1 MRQVLT
7 VLALVGGVG
16 TATAQTSDAEE
27 VKATLVA
34 MWEAVEHGDLGR
46 YASYLHSDFTSFGE
60 SDVYLNSGK
69 EYEVRNIGDYLE
81 RADGVHTEMH
91 QPEVTVIGT
100 VAWITYYW
108 TDSGHNRGRTVY
120 QPG

>member
-16 TATAQTSDAEE
+16 TAAAQTSDAEE

-34 MWEAVEHGDLGR
+34 MWEAVEHGDLER

-81 RADGVHTEMH
+81 RETRIFVKENGRWLAIH
-91 QPEVTVIGT
+91 
-100 VAWITYYW
+100 
-108 TDSGHNRGRTVY
+108 GHYTAV
-120 QPG
+120 Q